1 MGYIK
6 EPKGVDFT
14 VLDKE
19 MTEEEKKRLSAFIA
33 KRKQEIGELH
43 KRIKPSTSKHQKE
56 LNSGNQK

>member
-19 MTEEEKKRLSAFIA
+19 MTVDEKKKLSAFIA
-33 KRKQEIGELH
+33 KRKQEIGEMH
-43 KRIKPSTSKHQKE
+43 KRIKPSTLKHKKE
-56 LNSGNQK
+56 LNSDNQK